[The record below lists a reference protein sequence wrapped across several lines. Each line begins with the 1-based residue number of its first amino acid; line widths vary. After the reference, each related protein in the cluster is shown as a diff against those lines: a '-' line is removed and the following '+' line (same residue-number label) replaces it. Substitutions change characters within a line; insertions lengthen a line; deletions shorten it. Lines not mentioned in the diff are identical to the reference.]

1 MWAADIR
8 MLPDLLVTT
17 KAVAKWFVGW
27 PFFELNT
34 APTYGTPLNV

>member
-8 MLPDLLVTT
+8 MLPLLVTT

-27 PFFELNT
+27 PFCELNT
-34 APTYGTPLNV
+34 APTYGTPLNG